1 MALKSR
7 MSSFVRLAPDGAP
20 VALTTPDPAF
30 VALDEAAAV
39 RKKFS
44 TERCEALV
52 RASAA
57 AFLAA
62 VVSARRA
69 LMYAAM
75 SFAGLSLPEPRG
87 LRPEPRPPMYVD
99 ESPAKSRVG
108 TSAIGL
114 WEAGMKRRRYLPSR
128 GIEIVSCVFAFPQ

>member
-39 RKKFS
+39 VRKKFS
-44 TERCEALV
+44 TGRCEALV

-75 SFAGLSLPEPRG
+75 LFAGLSLPEPR
-87 LRPEPRPPMYVD
+87 R
-99 ESPAKSRVG
+99 
-108 TSAIGL
+108 
-114 WEAGMKRRRYLPSR
+114 
-128 GIEIVSCVFAFPQ
+128 

>member
-20 VALTTPDPAF
+20 VALATPELVLDPAF
-30 VALDEAAAV
+30 AALDEAAAV

-44 TERCEALV
+44 TGRCEALV

-57 AFLAA
+57 AFFAA

-75 SFAGLSLPEPRG
+75 LFAGLSLPEPR
-87 LRPEPRPPMYVD
+87 R
-99 ESPAKSRVG
+99 
-108 TSAIGL
+108 
-114 WEAGMKRRRYLPSR
+114 
-128 GIEIVSCVFAFPQ
+128 

>member
-1 MALKSR
+1 MVAVRVCALELLRRRSRSEFLHAAWKWSCSRAAAVALKSR

-44 TERCEALV
+44 TGRCEALV

-75 SFAGLSLPEPRG
+75 LFAGLSLPEPR
-87 LRPEPRPPMYVD
+87 R
-99 ESPAKSRVG
+99 
-108 TSAIGL
+108 
-114 WEAGMKRRRYLPSR
+114 
-128 GIEIVSCVFAFPQ
+128 